1 MLEELI
7 EANGYIKS
15 KIQEKNQLIL
25 EMEKYALE
33 HNVPIISKEVAAY
46 LQFVIRER
54 KPKHVLEVGTA
65 IGYSG
70 IVMGM
75 EMDKDATLTTLEIDP
90 VRMEVAK
97 ENFLKSKLNMNDIH
111 LILGDAGEVIPK
123 LNEEVYDF
131 VFIDAAKGQYRK
143 FFDDS
148 YARLEE
154 GGMVFIDNIM
164 FRGYLYKEYP
174 SKFKTIV
181 RKLDEFITYL
191 YENHNFVLLPFG
203 DGIGLVIKGEKK

>member
-25 EMEKYALE
+25 EMEKYAEE

-46 LQFVIRER
+46 LQFIIRER

-75 EMDKDATLTTLEIDP
+75 EMD
-90 VRMEVAK
+90 R
-97 ENFLKSKLNMNDIH
+97 
-111 LILGDAGEVIPK
+111 
-123 LNEEVYDF
+123 
-131 VFIDAAKGQYRK
+131 
-143 FFDDS
+143 
-148 YARLEE
+148 
-154 GGMVFIDNIM
+154 
-164 FRGYLYKEYP
+164 
-174 SKFKTIV
+174 
-181 RKLDEFITYL
+181 
-191 YENHNFVLLPFG
+191 
-203 DGIGLVIKGEKK
+203 

>member
-15 KIQEKNQLIL
+15 KIEEKNELIL
-25 EMEKYALE
+25 EMEEYAIK

-75 EMDKDATLTTLEIDP
+75 EMDKDSTITTIEIDP
-90 VRMEVAK
+90 ERLELAK
-97 ENFLKSKLNMNDIH
+97 ENFLKSKLDMNDIH
-111 LILGDAGEVIPK
+111 IILGDAGEVIPK

-131 VFIDAAKGQYRK
+131 VFIDAAKGQYKK

-148 YARLEE
+148 YARLED
-154 GGMVFIDNIM
+154 GGM
-164 FRGYLYKEYP
+164 
-174 SKFKTIV
+174 
-181 RKLDEFITYL
+181 
-191 YENHNFVLLPFG
+191 
-203 DGIGLVIKGEKK
+203 